1 MQGVFV
7 LLLYLGLRS
16 PVAFSGS
23 LLLEDMEGSGD
34 DMEFSGL
41 QEWIEDNSTEAVV
54 GVNVSAELPFEP
66 QMPSTSVS
74 ASPPGQSA
82 PPHARHKSAEKDDLK
97 KPVATRSTPE
107 DKETLQ
113 DLEGSGDERY
123 SGEGPV
129 SISLTTQT
137 SADSMSEDEFIPR
150 VWINDTR
157 EKTDDFNFEP
167 PKMTETRDSS
177 FDSLAKSHGLLER
190 TEVLTGVTAGCL
202 VAFALAI
209 TLISFMVHR
218 LKNKDE
224 GNYDMGNERHAND
237 GYQKPARQE
246 ECET

>member
-1 MQGVFV
+1 MQGIFV

-16 PVAFSGS
+16 PVALSGS

-41 QEWIEDNSTEAVV
+41 QEWMEDNSTEAVV
-54 GVNVSAELPFEP
+54 GANASAEPPSEP
-66 QMPSTSVS
+66 QRPSTS
-74 ASPPGQSA
+74 ALASA
-82 PPHARHKSAEKDDLK
+82 PPHLRHKSAEKDDLK

-107 DKETLQ
+107 DQETLQ
-113 DLEGSGDERY
+113 DLEGSGDERF

-129 SISLTTQT
+129 SISLTTRT
-137 SADSMSEDEFIPR
+137 SASTLSEDEFIPR
-150 VWINDTR
+150 VWIKDTHER
-157 EKTDDFNFEP
+157 TDDFSFEP

-202 VAFALAI
+202 VTLALAI

-218 LKNKDE
+218 LKKKDE
-224 GNYDMGNERHAND
+224 DNYDMGKERRAND
-237 GYQKPARQE
+237 GYQKSARQE
-246 ECET
+246 GCDT